1 MTKTTKNAT
10 PIVAQATQT
19 VNAFDVLKRDY
30 ETAYTTDPAASGDK
44 LTALAAAIAYS
55 VVGKLI
61 DPQRKTAAERQT
73 VSASG
78 LSPAMVDLRRGIAAD
93 RSLLDGTRRTVNAA
107 TAIVY
112 NADGD
117 AVRTVVD
124 ADADRAAATLIDQ
137 CLTDGI
143 DLVQTAALALWE
155 QSTERAAG
163 TGWLDTPYTV
173 RRLSRRVYIQLDDS
187 AAYREIETTPIQE
200 AFRAVR
206 HAVENSRAVQTDPRN
221 GYMYLE
227 ELTADG
233 LDTIYRRLGR
243 YADVGGYAV
252 NGHVSDMAGAPA
264 GYGTGDGLCTADGET
279 ARSMA
284 ELVAALNLTAKQARV
299 LKYRLQGYGYKAI
312 ATACGVSDKAIKDTV
327 RKIQRRAGEIGLVT
341 MPPTAD

>member
-1 MTKTTKNAT
+1 MKKTVKTT
-10 PIVAQATQT
+10 AQTAQTAQT
-19 VNAFDVLKRDY
+19 VSRFDELKRTF
-30 ETAYTTDPAASGDK
+30 ESAYAVDPAASGDA
-44 LTALAAAIAYS
+44 LTALATAVAYS

-93 RSLLDGTRRTVNAA
+93 RALLDGTRRTVNAA

-124 ADADRAAATLIDQ
+124 ADADRAAAALVSQ

-155 QSTERAAG
+155 QSAEHAAG

-173 RRLSRRVYIQLDDS
+173 RRLSRRVYIQLDES
-187 AAYREIETTPIQE
+187 AAYRETETTPIQE

-206 HAVENSRAVQTDPRN
+206 RAVENSRAVQTDPKS
-221 GYMYLE
+221 GYMYLD
-227 ELTADG
+227 ELTEDG

-252 NGHVSDMAGAPA
+252 NGHVSDMAGTPA
-264 GYGTGDGLCTADGET
+264 GYGTGDGLCTADAET
-279 ARSMA
+279 ARTMA
-284 ELVAALNLTAKQARV
+284 ELVTALNLTAKQARV

-312 ATACGVSDKAIKDTV
+312 ATACGVSDKAIKKTV
-327 RKIQRRAGEIGLVT
+327 AQIQRRAGEIGLVP
-341 MPPTAD
+341 MPNMA

>member
-1 MTKTTKNAT
+1 MNRNAKNAT

-30 ETAYTTDPAASGDK
+30 ETAYAADPAASGDK
-44 LTALAAAIAYS
+44 LTALATAVAYS

-93 RSLLDGTRRTVNAA
+93 RSLLDGTRRNMNAA
-107 TAIVY
+107 TAIAY

-124 ADADRAAATLIDQ
+124 ADADRAAAALVSQ

-155 QSTERAAG
+155 QSTEHAAG

-173 RRLSRRVYIQLDDS
+173 HRLSRRVYIQLDES
-187 AAYREIETTPIQE
+187 AAYRETETTPIQE

-221 GYMYLE
+221 GYMYLD
-227 ELTADG
+227 ELTEDG

-252 NGHVSDMAGAPA
+252 NGHVSDMAGTPA
-264 GYGTGDGLCTADGET
+264 GYGTGNGLCTADAET
-279 ARSMA
+279 ARTMA
-284 ELVAALNLTAKQARV
+284 ELVAALDLTAKQARV

-312 ATACGVSDKAIKDTV
+312 ATACGVSDKAIKKTV
-327 RKIQRRAGEIGLVT
+327 LQIQTRAAAIGLCPL
-341 MPPTAD
+341 PPMAD

>member
-1 MTKTTKNAT
+1 MNRNAKNAA
-10 PIVAQATQT
+10 PIVSQETQT
-19 VNAFDVLKRDY
+19 VNRFDQLKRDF
-30 ETAYTTDPAASGDK
+30 ETAYATYPAASADQ
-44 LTALAAAIAYS
+44 LTALATAVAYS

-78 LSPAMVDLRRGIAAD
+78 LSPAMVELRRGIAAD
-93 RSLLDGTRRTVNAA
+93 RSLLEGTRRNVNAA
-107 TAIVY
+107 SAIVY

-117 AVRTVVD
+117 AVREVVD
-124 ADADRAAATLIDQ
+124 ADAERAAATLIDQ
-137 CLTDGI
+137 CLTDGV

-155 QSTERAAG
+155 QATEHAAG
-163 TGWLDTPYTV
+163 AGWLDIPYTV
-173 RRLSRRVYIQLDDS
+173 RRLDKRVYIQLDES
-187 AAYREIETTPIQE
+187 AAYADTDTTPIQE

-206 HAVENSRAVQTDPRN
+206 RAVQDSRAVQTDPRN

-299 LKYRLQGYGYKAI
+299 LKYRLQGYGVKAI
-312 ATACGVSDKAIKDTV
+312 GTVCGVSKQAIQKTLTQ
-327 RKIQRRAGEIGLVT
+327 IQRRAGEIGFTPL
-341 MPPTAD
+341 PPMAD